1 MDSSSSTKG
10 FLQITGFATH
20 PLVEFLVPGTLVKG
34 EAELLYP
41 VWVRRD
47 SLLTPQS
54 LLQLLMLGLEPFG
67 LGFQQLCI
75 HMDLDALQ
83 ILKCCNMVIRK
94 L

>member
-1 MDSSSSTKG
+1 MDCSSSTKG

-20 PLVEFLVPGTLVKG
+20 PLVKFLVPGTLVKG
-34 EAELLYP
+34 EAKLLYP
-41 VWVRRD
+41 VLVGGD

-83 ILKCCNMVIRK
+83 ILQCYNTVIWK